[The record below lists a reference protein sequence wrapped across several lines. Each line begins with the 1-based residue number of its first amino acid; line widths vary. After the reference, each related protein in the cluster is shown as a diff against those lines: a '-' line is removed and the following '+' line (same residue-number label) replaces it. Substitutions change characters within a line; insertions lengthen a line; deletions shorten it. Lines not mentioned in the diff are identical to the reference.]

1 MDCSGRCCIF
11 VYKFSSLQTM
21 KFTHFHVHSQYSIL
35 DGAASIP
42 GLIAKAKADGQTALA
57 LTDHGNMFG
66 IKLFYDT
73 CRQKGI
79 KPILGCEAYVARVSL
94 YNKEKPIDRS
104 GEHLIILAK
113 NLTGYLNLVKLCSTA
128 FCDGFYYRPRIDKTQ
143 LEKHHEGLIISSAC
157 LGGEIDQKIMA
168 GDLEGAEKAALWYK
182 NLFGED
188 YYLEVMRHPAAD
200 PKQRAEIYDNQQ
212 RCIQEKIKIARKLN
226 IKLIATND
234 VHFLNEEDA
243 EAHDL
248 LICLNTRKDID
259 DPTRMRYTRQE
270 WFKTTQEMIDL
281 FPDLPEAI
289 ENTQEITDKVEEYEL
304 DSDPLMPVF
313 PIPPELGT
321 EEEYRQK
328 FSQEDLFNEFTRD
341 EKGNVVLTEEEANKK
356 IKKLGG
362 YDRLYRIK
370 LEADYLKELTMKGVV
385 KRYGE
390 NPSPEIMER
399 IIFELHIMKTMG
411 FPGYFLIVQDFI
423 QAARDMGVI
432 VGPGRGSA
440 AGSAV
445 AYCLGITNI
454 DPIKY
459 DLLFERFLNPDR
471 ISLPDIDVDF
481 DDAGRQQVLE
491 WVTEKYGA
499 DKVSHIVTFG
509 SMAAKMAI
517 KDVARVLKLE
527 LSEANRLAKMVPE
540 APKMTLKKAY
550 KENPDL
556 EKEKQSLNPLI
567 SKTIQFAETLEGSIR
582 QTGVHA
588 CGILISRDPLTDHI
602 PIMPTEGESL
612 MTTQYDGHFVEP
624 IGLIKMDFLGLRTLS
639 IIKTCLDNIKKSKHI
654 VLNENEIPLD
664 DEETFKLFT
673 RGDTTGL
680 FQFESPGMKKH
691 LRNLRPS
698 RFADLIAMNA
708 LYRPGPMEYIP
719 SFIRRKH
726 GEEPIEYA
734 HPMMEPYLKDT
745 YGITVYQEQVML
757 QSRALGLFTRG
768 QSDTLRKAM
777 GKKKFELL
785 AELKGKFVEGCKNN
799 PDFVQGAKE
808 KGKDVEELVNKIWGD
823 WEAFASYAFN
833 KSHSVCYAYIAY
845 QTGFLKAHY
854 PAEFMAANLSNNLS
868 DITKVTVFMDE
879 CKRMGLSVLA
889 PDVNESYNDF
899 TVNSHGQ
906 IRFGMAAIK
915 GVGEAAVEKI
925 IEEREKN
932 GPYKDVY
939 DFFERIDY
947 KSVNKK
953 TIENLVTA
961 GGLDSFGYHRAQYLH
976 LVDATTTVLD
986 NLVNYGQK
994 NQQDSMNLQATLFGE
1009 LDGFEVTK
1017 PNIPDCEP
1025 WHDYEKSK
1033 KEKELIGIY
1042 LTSHPLDPYKLE
1054 MQLLCTPVEEL
1065 NSGLETFKGKEINI
1079 AGIITAKREGKTKTG
1094 KDFGILTLEDFSGT
1108 YELAFFGKDYTDFR
1122 QYFIDETAIYVK
1134 GKVGP
1139 KWGKE
1144 GNELTFTIQKV
1155 GLLEALTENAIRSI
1169 TLQVD
1174 IEKLTLETVT
1184 EIHELFTTDVNSESY
1199 KEAQQKAAEQKTQK
1213 NSDPENFEEPVT
1225 VQNDIPLN
1233 FMLFDRQGN
1242 SVKMFSRT
1250 CKIRRSRELYE
1261 YFENNDS
1268 IKMKIN

>member
-1 MDCSGRCCIF
+1 M
-11 VYKFSSLQTM
+11 Q
-21 KFTHFHVHSQYSIL
+21 FTHFHVHSQYSIL

-66 IKLFYDT
+66 IKLFYNT

-423 QAARDMGVI
+423 RAARDMGVI

-691 LRNLRPS
+691 LRALQPN
-698 RFADLIAMNA
+698 RFEDLVAMNA

-726 GEEPIEYA
+726 GEEPIEYD

>member
-1 MDCSGRCCIF
+1 M
-11 VYKFSSLQTM
+11 Q
-21 KFTHFHVHSQYSIL
+21 FTHFHVHSQYSIL

-42 GLIAKAKADGQTALA
+42 GLIEKAKADGQTALA

-94 YNKEKPIDRS
+94 YNKEKPVDRS

-423 QAARDMGVI
+423 RAARDMGVI

-691 LRNLRPS
+691 LRALQPN
-698 RFADLIAMNA
+698 RFEDLVAMNA

-726 GEEPIEYA
+726 GEEPIEYD

-1199 KEAQQKAAEQKTQK
+1199 KEAQQKAAEQRTQK

-1225 VQNDIPLN
+1225 AQNDIPLN

>member
-42 GLIAKAKADGQTALA
+42 GLIEKAKADGQAALA

-94 YNKEKPIDRS
+94 YNKEKPVDRS

-128 FCDGFYYRPRIDKTQ
+128 FCDGFYYRPRIDKAQ

-423 QAARDMGVI
+423 RAARDMGVI

-691 LRNLRPS
+691 LRALQPN
-698 RFADLIAMNA
+698 RFEDLVAMNA

-726 GEEPIEYA
+726 GEEPIEYD

-1017 PNIPDCEP
+1017 PNIPDCEL

-1199 KEAQQKAAEQKTQK
+1199 KEAQQKAAEQRTQK

>member
-1 MDCSGRCCIF
+1 
-11 VYKFSSLQTM
+11 M

-42 GLIAKAKADGQTALA
+42 GLIDKAIADGMPAIS
-57 LTDHGNMFG
+57 LTDHGSMYG
-66 IKLFYDT
+66 IKLFYDS
-73 CRQKGI
+73 CRKKGI
-79 KPILGCEAYVARVSL
+79 KPILGCETYVARVSRF
-94 YNKEKPIDRS
+94 NKTQQIDRS
-104 GEHLIILAK
+104 GEHLILLAK
-113 NLTGYLNLVKLCSTA
+113 NLTGYKNLVKLVSA
-128 FCDGFYYRPRIDKTQ
+128 AHVEGFYYRPRIDKELLQ
-143 LEKHHEGLIISSAC
+143 QYHEGLIVSSAC

-168 GDLEGAEKAALWYK
+168 GNIEGAEAAAKWYQD
-182 NLFGED
+182 LFGED

-200 PKQRAEIYDNQQ
+200 PKQRAEIYDQQ
-212 RCIQEKIKIARKLN
+212 QLCIQEKIKIAKKLG
-226 IKLIATND
+226 IKLLATND

-248 LICLNTRKDID
+248 LICLSTKKDID
-259 DPTRMRYTRQE
+259 DPKRMRYTRQE

-289 ENTQEITDKVEEYEL
+289 ANTQEVTDKVEEYQL

-321 EEEYRQK
+321 EEEYRK
-328 FSQEDLFNEFTRD
+328 KYSPEDLFNEFTRD
-341 EKGNVVLTEEEANKK
+341 EKGNVVMSEEDAQKK

-362 YDRLYRIK
+362 IDRLYRIK

-390 NPSPEIMER
+390 NPAPEIMER

-491 WVTEKYGA
+491 WVTQKYGA

-527 LSEANRLAKMVPE
+527 LSESNRLAKMVPE

-556 EKEKQSLNPLI
+556 EKEKQSANPLI

-639 IIKTCLDNIKKSKHI
+639 IIKTCLENIKISRHL
-654 VLNENEIPLD
+654 VLDENKIPLD
-664 DEETFKLFT
+664 DEETFKLFS

-691 LRNLRPS
+691 LRALQPN
-698 RFADLIAMNA
+698 RFEDLVAMNA

-726 GEEPIEYA
+726 GEEPIEYD

-757 QSRALGLFTRG
+757 QSRALGNFTQR
-768 QSDTLRKAM
+768 
-777 GKKKFELL
+777 
-785 AELKGKFVEGCKNN
+785 
-799 PDFVQGAKE
+799 
-808 KGKDVEELVNKIWGD
+808 
-823 WEAFASYAFN
+823 
-833 KSHSVCYAYIAY
+833 
-845 QTGFLKAHY
+845 
-854 PAEFMAANLSNNLS
+854 
-868 DITKVTVFMDE
+868 
-879 CKRMGLSVLA
+879 
-889 PDVNESYNDF
+889 
-899 TVNSHGQ
+899 
-906 IRFGMAAIK
+906 
-915 GVGEAAVEKI
+915 
-925 IEEREKN
+925 
-932 GPYKDVY
+932 
-939 DFFERIDY
+939 
-947 KSVNKK
+947 
-953 TIENLVTA
+953 
-961 GGLDSFGYHRAQYLH
+961 
-976 LVDATTTVLD
+976 
-986 NLVNYGQK
+986 
-994 NQQDSMNLQATLFGE
+994 
-1009 LDGFEVTK
+1009 
-1017 PNIPDCEP
+1017 
-1025 WHDYEKSK
+1025 
-1033 KEKELIGIY
+1033 
-1042 LTSHPLDPYKLE
+1042 
-1054 MQLLCTPVEEL
+1054 
-1065 NSGLETFKGKEINI
+1065 
-1079 AGIITAKREGKTKTG
+1079 
-1094 KDFGILTLEDFSGT
+1094 
-1108 YELAFFGKDYTDFR
+1108 
-1122 QYFIDETAIYVK
+1122 YV
-1134 GKVGP
+1134 
-1139 KWGKE
+1139 
-1144 GNELTFTIQKV
+1144 
-1155 GLLEALTENAIRSI
+1155 
-1169 TLQVD
+1169 
-1174 IEKLTLETVT
+1174 
-1184 EIHELFTTDVNSESY
+1184 
-1199 KEAQQKAAEQKTQK
+1199 
-1213 NSDPENFEEPVT
+1213 
-1225 VQNDIPLN
+1225 
-1233 FMLFDRQGN
+1233 
-1242 SVKMFSRT
+1242 
-1250 CKIRRSRELYE
+1250 
-1261 YFENNDS
+1261 
-1268 IKMKIN
+1268 

>member
-42 GLIAKAKADGQTALA
+42 GLIEKAKADGQAALA

-94 YNKEKPIDRS
+94 YNKEKPVDRS

-423 QAARDMGVI
+423 RAARDMGVI

-588 CGILISRDPLTDHI
+588 CGILISRNPLTDHI

-691 LRNLRPS
+691 LRALQPN
-698 RFADLIAMNA
+698 RFEDLVAMNA

-726 GEEPIEYA
+726 GEEPIEYD

-1017 PNIPDCEP
+1017 PNIPDCEL

-1213 NSDPENFEEPVT
+1213 NSDPENFEEPAT

>member
-1 MDCSGRCCIF
+1 M
-11 VYKFSSLQTM
+11 Q
-21 KFTHFHVHSQYSIL
+21 FTHFHVHSQYSIL

-42 GLIAKAKADGQTALA
+42 GLIEKAKADGQTALA

-341 EKGNVVLTEEEANKK
+341 EKGNVVLTEKEANKK

-423 QAARDMGVI
+423 RAARDMGVI

-691 LRNLRPS
+691 LRALQPN
-698 RFADLIAMNA
+698 RFEDLVAMNA

-726 GEEPIEYA
+726 GEEPIEYD

-808 KGKDVEELVNKIWGD
+808 KGKNVEELVNKIWGD

-1017 PNIPDCEP
+1017 PNIPDCEL

-1144 GNELTFTIQKV
+1144 GNDLTFTIQKV

-1199 KEAQQKAAEQKTQK
+1199 KEAQQKAAEQRTQK

-1225 VQNDIPLN
+1225 AQNDIPLN

>member
-42 GLIAKAKADGQTALA
+42 GLIEKAKADGQAALA

-94 YNKEKPIDRS
+94 YNKEKPVDRS

-143 LEKHHEGLIISSAC
+143 HEKHHEGLIISSAC

-423 QAARDMGVI
+423 RAARDMGVI

-691 LRNLRPS
+691 LRALQPN
-698 RFADLIAMNA
+698 RFEDLVAMNA

-726 GEEPIEYA
+726 GEEPIEYD

-808 KGKDVEELVNKIWGD
+808 KGKNVEELVNKIWGD

-1079 AGIITAKREGKTKTG
+1079 AGIITANREGKTKTG

-1199 KEAQQKAAEQKTQK
+1199 KEAQQKAAEQRTQK

-1225 VQNDIPLN
+1225 AQNDIPLN

>member
-1 MDCSGRCCIF
+1 
-11 VYKFSSLQTM
+11 M

-42 GLIAKAKADGQTALA
+42 GLIEKAKADGQAALA

-94 YNKEKPIDRS
+94 YNKEKPVDRS

-128 FCDGFYYRPRIDKTQ
+128 FCDGFYYRPRIDKAQ

-691 LRNLRPS
+691 LRALQPN
-698 RFADLIAMNA
+698 RFEDLVAMNA

-726 GEEPIEYA
+726 GEEPIEYD

-1199 KEAQQKAAEQKTQK
+1199 KEAQQKAAEQRTQK

-1225 VQNDIPLN
+1225 AQNDIPLN

>member
-1 MDCSGRCCIF
+1 M
-11 VYKFSSLQTM
+11 Q
-21 KFTHFHVHSQYSIL
+21 FTHFHVHSQYSIL

-42 GLIAKAKADGQTALA
+42 GLIEKAKADGQTALA

-128 FCDGFYYRPRIDKTQ
+128 FCDGFYYRPRIDKAQ

-691 LRNLRPS
+691 LRALQPN
-698 RFADLIAMNA
+698 RFEDLVAMNA

-726 GEEPIEYA
+726 GEEPIEYD

-953 TIENLVTA
+953 TIENLITA

-976 LVDATTTVLD
+976 LVDATTTVLY

-1199 KEAQQKAAEQKTQK
+1199 KEAQQKAAEQRTQK